1 LSAATTKRVSEEISH
16 LVHEER
22 LDISISGMI
31 IFVIS
36 KTIVNICLLKLT
48 DLFGAG
54 DIWSENGISM
64 FALTGYWID
73 PTWKFREVLLHCA
86 PITTQAHT
94 GAVIEKL
101 TLDILVGL

>member
-1 LSAATTKRVSEEISH
+1 MKSLFSNCCRYQPPCQKGITDCLLWLYAATTKRVSEEISH

-31 IFVIS
+31 IFVMS

-54 DIWSENGISM
+54 DIWSETASVCLHLLGI
-64 FALTGYWID
+64 G
-73 PTWKFREVLLHCA
+73 
-86 PITTQAHT
+86 
-94 GAVIEKL
+94 
-101 TLDILVGL
+101 